1 MGLKVNNRPQGQG
14 LSESNWKDTKRRT
27 ASLLSSSQSCIML
40 SHKRLSSWV
49 RIAAKCKL
57 EAVVVI
63 ILFRL
68 NFWGLRKI
76 DANVNYFDPNAD
88 SWRDICATTKVKPP
102 IKTFLIFRFPLGTE
116 PTGLVQL
123 EPDWTT
129 CICYTNDLHFYWHN
143 SIMKYANLKAMRKK
157 SWGCNCNNQFK
168 ASWQDTHWKFYLHL
182 VPRNSWEWG
191 RVKQKPVL
199 ATPLHHRP
207 PQRQEIKI
215 GRETELWR

>member
-1 MGLKVNNRPQGQG
+1 MGLKVNNGPQGQG
-14 LSESNWKDTKRRT
+14 LSESSWKDTKRRT
-27 ASLLSSSQSCIML
+27 ASLLSASQSCIVL

-143 SIMKYANLKAMRKK
+143 SIMKYANHSNHSTGEQKLHILGG
-157 SWGCNCNNQFK
+157 WFGCCGLVL
-168 ASWQDTHWKFYLHL
+168 YL
-182 VPRNSWEWG
+182 EE
-191 RVKQKPVL
+191 
-199 ATPLHHRP
+199 
-207 PQRQEIKI
+207 EI
-215 GRETELWR
+215 